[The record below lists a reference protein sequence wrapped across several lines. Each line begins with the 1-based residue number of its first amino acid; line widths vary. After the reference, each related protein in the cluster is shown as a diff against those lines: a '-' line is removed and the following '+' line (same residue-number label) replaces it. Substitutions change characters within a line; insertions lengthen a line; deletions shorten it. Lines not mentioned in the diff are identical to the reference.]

1 MKSKLAEFVEW
12 LKDNKWTA
20 ITTLEILDKTRQ
32 LLSEE
37 QAQKPT
43 ADKGLVEELA
53 DLEHKRWSGWQTWC
67 HKILRE
73 NCPSSA
79 LEKVL
84 DRWDKQIATDYKDL
98 SEREKDMDRKEAM
111 KSLEII
117 SRYQPVE
124 PLAVESLAELAER
137 KGIRSVQSWPM
148 IGVWEIDLIKRG
160 TDRKIPFVGK
170 TYAEAE
176 AKAIAYLTALPDV
189 EGGKGR
195 TK

>member
-124 PLAVESLAELAER
+124 PLAVESLAER
-137 KGIRSVQSWPM
+137 M
-148 IGVWEIDLIKRG
+148 IKVAGGNAGFHVHEWEQKDDKAIWEIESASRRF
-160 TDRKIPFVGK
+160 TGK

-176 AKAIAYLTALPDV
+176 QKAREWLEKQED
-189 EGGKGR
+189 K
-195 TK
+195 